1 MKKSPAQQ
9 LLSDLILDGFR
20 VKVTIV
26 FLGFLAALVGIASP
40 LFQKLFID
48 TISLKNPTFSPFW
61 WLGASTL
68 CLGSALFISI
78 RANLLAAREAF
89 RLQGILAQKIYN
101 KTIQLRPDALKSLTV
116 GEMVSSY
123 GVDAPGSTFLI
134 EQNLPQSAA
143 ILFPL
148 ILAPLVLIYF
158 FDLPASIILG
168 GLFIVTIVNF
178 ALAYRQSLFFSRF
191 KSLAAER
198 TGLVSEWIQNMRT
211 LRILGWIDYFES
223 KIFKVRVIE
232 TQNRIEMVTNG
243 QFMNAWSSSINYV
256 LNFVLILWALK
267 YRGTPVTSGEILSLL
282 WIVGVFL
289 TRPFR
294 QLPWFFTFVF
304 DSWTSIKRLAFFF
317 ETENSRSPFRTYN
330 ARERPLLDLSQPAIS
345 VKNLNLVI
353 NKKITILK
361 DINFSIKPQKLTCIV
376 GSVGSGKSMLLNSL
390 LGENGASFGSYT
402 IFGSN
407 ALNWSH
413 EQIRTFIGFVPQD
426 GFIFSSSLR
435 DNVNF
440 QFDSSSQNDS
450 RVLHSLKSSEI
461 NFQKDRFPLELE
473 TPIGERGLNLSG
485 GQKQR
490 VGIARAHLQNREI
503 ILIDDSF
510 SAIDRQTEETLTAKL
525 LFGEWAYK
533 TRLFVTHRLSLLPKA
548 DDILFLSKGE
558 VLAQGNFFELM
569 KTSSEFKEFVHSLE
583 REQVE
588 LNSEPIL

>member
-1 MKKSPAQQ
+1 M
-9 LLSDLILDGFR
+9 
-20 VKVTIV
+20 IV
-26 FLGFLAALVGIASP
+26 FLGFLAAVVGIASP

-48 TISLKNPTFSPFW
+48 TIALKNPTFSPFW

-68 CLGSALFISI
+68 CLSTALFISI
-78 RANLLAAREAF
+78 RVNLLAAREAF
-89 RLQGILAQKIYN
+89 RLQGLLAQRIYN

-143 ILFPL
+143 IFFPL

-158 FDLPASIILG
+158 FELPASIILG
-168 GLFIVTIVNF
+168 GLFIVTAVNF
-178 ALAYRQSLFFSRF
+178 ALAYRQSIFFSRF

-211 LRILGWIDYFES
+211 LRVLGWIDYFES
-223 KIFKVRVIE
+223 KIFKVRVVE

-256 LNFVLILWALK
+256 LSFILILWALK
-267 YRGTPVTSGEILSLL
+267 YRGAPVSAGEILALL
-282 WIVGVFL
+282 WIVSVFL

-294 QLPWFFTFVF
+294 QLPWFFTFIF

-330 ARERPLLDLSQPAIS
+330 ARERPLLDLSQPAIT

-353 NKKITILK
+353 NKNTSILK
-361 DINFSIKPQKLTCIV
+361 SLSFSIKPQKLTCIV

-390 LGENGASFGSYT
+390 LGENGAQFGGYS

-413 EQIRTFIGFVPQD
+413 DQIRTFLGFIPQD
-426 GFIFSSSLR
+426 GFIVSSTLR

-440 QFDSSSQNDS
+440 QFDSSPQNDVK
-450 RVLHSLKSSEI
+450 VLHSLKSSEI
-461 NFQKDRFPLELE
+461 NFLKDRFPMGLD

-490 VGIARAHLQNREI
+490 VGIARAHLQDREV

-510 SAIDRQTEETLTAKL
+510 SAIDRQTEETLTENL
-525 LFGEWAYK
+525 LFGEWAHK

-558 VLAQGNFFELM
+558 VKAQGSFQQLM
-569 KTSSEFKEFVHSLE
+569 QSSLEFKEFVNSLE
-583 REQVE
+583 REQLE
-588 LNSEPIL
+588 LSAEPIL